1 MDTFAAKPTAS
12 ISEACD
18 SWSETC
24 AAYRFL
30 SNAGVTWEG
39 ILAPHWART
48 QERMGEHA
56 VVLCI
61 QDTTELNFNGQ
72 EMAGLG
78 PLSYEAQRGMYLHPT
93 YAVTPDREPLGM
105 LDAWMWACEMRGKDG
120 VRPGLKESRRW
131 VEGYERIAEQ
141 AAALPGTRLV
151 YLADREADM
160 IEMMRVARDL
170 GTPAD
175 WLVRAKHDRCLADDE
190 GTKLWAATTNGIPL
204 GEISFTMGGREKQKA
219 RVVRQQLWAQ
229 GVLIGDGKKGQ
240 IEATCI
246 VAREVDAPAGVK
258 PVEWR
263 LLTNRAAE
271 RAGQRNASVTA
282 ASHRGRFDRSGRQD
296 GAKEVCTAMNREL
309 SIYLDTAFVGTLSE
323 NVGTWSIP

>member
-1 MDTFAAKPTAS
+1 MDKMTQRWTDDEFADLNLGDGRLNKRARTLMDTFAAKPAS
-12 ISEACD
+12 SIPEACD

-30 SNAGVTWEG
+30 SNPDVKWEG
-39 ILAPHWART
+39 ILEPHWART
-48 QERMGEHA
+48 RERMGEHA

-61 QDTTELNFNGQ
+61 QDTTELDFNGQ
-72 EMAGLG
+72 EIAGLG

-105 LDAWMWACEMRGKDG
+105 LDAWMWAREKRGDDG

-141 AAALPGTRLV
+141 AIELPGTRLV

-160 IEMMRVARDL
+160 VEMMRVARDL

-175 WLVRAKHDRCLADDE
+175 WLVRAKHDRCLADNE
-190 GTKLWAATTNGIPL
+190 GTRLWAATTNGPPL

-219 RVVRQQLWAQ
+219 REVRQQLWAQ
-229 GVLIGDGKKGQ
+229 RVLIGDGKKGQ

-263 LLTNRAAE
+263 LLT
-271 RAGQRNASVTA
+271 
-282 ASHRGRFDRSGRQD
+282 
-296 GAKEVCTAMNREL
+296 
-309 SIYLDTAFVGTLSE
+309 
-323 NVGTWSIP
+323 